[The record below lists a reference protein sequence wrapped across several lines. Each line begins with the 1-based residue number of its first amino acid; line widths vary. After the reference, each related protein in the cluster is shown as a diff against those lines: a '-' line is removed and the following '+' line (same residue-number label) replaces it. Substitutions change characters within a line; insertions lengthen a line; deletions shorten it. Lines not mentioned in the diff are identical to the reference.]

1 MAASS
6 CLASRRL
13 PPYRSPRRIAPDD
26 EPDIGNG
33 PSFTRHERCCI
44 RVGQKRPGARC
55 SCASVGSATLQTRQ
69 DYKRGKNDTAI
80 AHPHGVD
87 CSTTLNAWRCVAAA
101 TGKTRKNYFCCTLQ
115 LTSIAFDCFRLQL
128 DLGSLNGRCPVGVGG
143 RRHRR
148 CNAYWLSGN
157 AFRRQELTLGASQP
171 TAQI

>member
-13 PPYRSPRRIAPDD
+13 PPYRSPRRIASDD

-33 PSFTRHERCCI
+33 LRS
-44 RVGQKRPGARC
+44 RVMSAVAPAWDKRPGARC

-69 DYKRGKNDTAI
+69 DYKRGKNDTAMT
-80 AHPHGVD
+80 HPHGVD
-87 CSTTLNAWRCVAAA
+87 RRTTLNAWRCVATA
-101 TGKTRKNYFCCTLQ
+101 TGKTRENYFCCTLQ
-115 LTSIAFDCFRLQL
+115 LTGIAFDCFRLQL

-157 AFRRQELTLGASQP
+157 AFRRQELMLGASQP
-171 TAQI
+171 TA